1 MAAPR
6 QPVEIHGQVFAV
18 TSDGTLLEAEVRQY
32 VDGLFQRLKALE
44 ADNAALQARAG
55 HVGSLERLA
64 QATVIKAEEL
74 AKEIEAQARQRADEY
89 LLEYETE
96 LVERRRRIER
106 DAAAQA
112 AATTEQML
120 RLRMALETTLRA
132 LGDALQ
138 AAGFSSADLMPEA
151 DVPYEAP
158 AAAPIA
164 APPVDAPAEWLAD
177 DLGEDSGA
185 GNTYFGPPPAG
196 FPGVLPDPPADE
208 DTSRGPSALREDPP
222 PSGVVRAHSMD
233 MVLPVVDELLPTEPL
248 SAAGADTA
256 EHSGLKAG
264 TATSLREQV
273 SPAVDNRPQAARE
286 EFSPATDALPAAT
299 RDVPPAVGAA
309 PAAVADPE
317 PVPSDPTL
325 TDDSQVRAA
334 THPRPEPAAAAP
346 PEPVAE
352 AEPEEP
358 TPAPVARHVPTPA
371 PPAQP
376 QPVAEARPTQAPTPP
391 TDPAVDEDYPS
402 GELAAAELRA
412 TPLQNRRAALAAR
425 LSGLRSRPPRSSLPP
440 RPPEPSEPPSQ

>member
-18 TSDGTLLEAEVRQY
+18 TSDGALLESEVRLF
-32 VDGLFQRLKALE
+32 VDSLYQRIEALE

-55 HVGSLERLA
+55 HVESLERLA

-74 AKEIEAQARQRADEY
+74 AKEIEAQARARADEY

-120 RLRMALETTLRA
+120 RLRTALETTLRA

-138 AAGFSSADLMPEA
+138 GAGFSTADLLPEGEVGYQSSA
-151 DVPYEAP
+151 GAP
-158 AAAPIA
+158 TAAA
-164 APPVDAPAEWLAD
+164 PVDAPAEWLAD
-177 DLGEDSGA
+177 DVGEDSGQ

-196 FPGVLPDPPADE
+196 FPDVVPDAE
-208 DTSRGPSALREDPP
+208 GGEAASKGPSALLDDTP
-222 PSGVVRAHSMD
+222 PSRVVRAHSMD
-233 MVLPVVDELLPTEPL
+233 VVPPLVDELVPAESPP
-248 SAAGADTA
+248 SATGADTA
-256 EHSGLKAG
+256 EHTRLKPG
-264 TATSLREQV
+264 TATSVRAQV
-273 SPAVDNRPQAARE
+273 SPTVDNRPAAARE
-286 EFSPATDALPAAT
+286 GLSGPTDALPTAA
-299 RDVPPAVGAA
+299 RDVPVAASAA

-317 PVPSDPTL
+317 PQPSDPTL
-325 TDDSQVRAA
+325 TDDAPARAA
-334 THPRPEPAAAAP
+334 GHPRPKPAAVPP

-352 AEPEEP
+352 AEPAEAP
-358 TPAPVARHVPTPA
+358 PAPAARAEPQPA
-371 PPAQP
+371 PPK
-376 QPVAEARPTQAPTPP
+376 PVAEARPAPAPP
-391 TDPAVDEDYPS
+391 PATVPAADEDFPS
-402 GELAAAELRA
+402 GELETAELRA

-440 RPPEPSEPPSQ
+440 RPPAPDEPPTQ